1 MSSNRYNTQNGNF
14 CETSSLIHQG
24 TSFCG
29 TFPKSSGYITGV
41 FDLPHEAHFR
51 LLKAARERC
60 DYLIV
65 GLTTDSRCISEKR
78 KPIMSYEQ
86 RRAVLENS
94 KWVDLVVANTG
105 QTKQSMYK
113 ELGFDV
119 LFTTD
124 EYINRTEFTSF
135 KSDFP
140 NVRVIAFPVMGQ
152 AHTSDIIKS
161 FETDIINSIKVL
173 CIGVAGPIY
182 EINRRDTKL
191 IIKPI
196 NIGSR
201 EADLI
206 FEDSSSVISSCANIY
221 NLPFPLPRNWKK
233 LNDPGDK
240 PNITGINSFREI
252 AICQYTKKYKW
263 NVVTDCK
270 KMFSSQNYK
279 LKGPRLDIFKIDPS
293 SDISLKK
300 YSSLKK
306 DANIKNDNVSPLDYL
321 SCNEERKNPHSV
333 YWLYQERCVTDLYAA
348 IVNDLTNNTSDSAK
362 KQHAD
367 IIMDGL
373 YDVCFHIHSII
384 VQDLIPNGIIHG
396 DLHMKNIGLRS
407 ITQLNKKE
415 NICLLDWGWCMHYS
429 FEMACDENICY
440 NDYLENAFDWIH
452 FVNSVEF
459 DLVNMNLFP
468 RECIDAFIKKLKK
481 I

>member
-1 MSSNRYNTQNGNF
+1 MSSKYTESRNNYH
-14 CETSSLIHQG
+14 ETSQKNQ
-24 TSFCG
+24 FC
-29 TFPKSSGYITGV
+29 TAFPKSCGYITGV

-65 GLTTDSRCISEKR
+65 GLTTDARCISEKR

-86 RRAVLENS
+86 RRSVLENS

-105 QTKQSMYK
+105 QSKQTMYK
-113 ELGFDV
+113 ELRFDV

-135 KSDFP
+135 KEDYP
-140 NVRVIAFPVMGQ
+140 HVRVIAFPVMGL

-161 FETDIINSIKVL
+161 FESDIINSIKVL

-182 EINRRDTKL
+182 EINRKDTKL

-196 NIGSR
+196 NIGAR
-201 EADLI
+201 EAELI
-206 FEDSSSVISSCANIY
+206 FEDSSSVVSSCANAY

-233 LNDPGDK
+233 LSDPGNK
-240 PNITGINSFREI
+240 PNITGINSFREM

-263 NVVTDCK
+263 NAVTDCK
-270 KMFSSQNYK
+270 KMFSSQIYK
-279 LKGPRLDIFKIDPS
+279 LKGPRLDISNSVKL
-293 SDISLKK
+293 SDSVKL
-300 YSSLKK
+300 
-306 DANIKNDNVSPLDYL
+306 DNLTELDYL
-321 SCNEERKNPHSV
+321 KCNEERKNPHSV

-348 IVNDLTNNTSDSAK
+348 IVNDFTNNTSDSAK

-373 YDVCFHIHSII
+373 YDVCFHIHSI
-384 VQDLIPNGIIHG
+384 VVRDLIPNGIIHG

-407 ITQLNKKE
+407 ITQLNNKD

-429 FEMACDENICY
+429 FEMAENESSCY
-440 NDYLENAFDWIH
+440 NNYLTNAFDWIH
-452 FVNSVEF
+452 FVDSVEF

-468 RECIDAFIKKLKK
+468 RECIDTFIKKLRN